1 MSETQ
6 TESRMQM
13 FTKISMASRRGIYTS
28 CRGNYTFVS
37 EITESS
43 PKMTI
48 NMAAAVDLS
57 EWGTSLQSSAIADSC
72 QASPRQSS

>member
-1 MSETQ
+1 
-6 TESRMQM
+6 
-13 FTKISMASRRGIYTS
+13 MASCRGIYTS

-37 EITESS
+37 EITKSS